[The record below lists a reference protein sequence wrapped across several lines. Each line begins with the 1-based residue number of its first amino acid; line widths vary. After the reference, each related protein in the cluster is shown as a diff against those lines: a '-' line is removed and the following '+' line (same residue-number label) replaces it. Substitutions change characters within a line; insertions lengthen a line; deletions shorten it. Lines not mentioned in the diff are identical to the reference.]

1 MRNMEMDVEKHSR
14 KAKQLEAE
22 NASLSSQLEEKT
34 AKFNAVKAEL
44 DQTLKDL
51 EGL

>member
-1 MRNMEMDVEKHSR
+1 LENSER

-22 NASLSSQLEEKT
+22 NKRLEKELDEKKMQY
-34 AKFNAVKAEL
+34 AAVKAEL

>member
-1 MRNMEMDVEKHSR
+1 LIAETHER
-14 KAKQLEAE
+14 KVKQLEAE
-22 NASLSSQLEEKT
+22 KADLES
-34 AKFNAVKAEL
+34 KFADMTVKYNKVKAEL